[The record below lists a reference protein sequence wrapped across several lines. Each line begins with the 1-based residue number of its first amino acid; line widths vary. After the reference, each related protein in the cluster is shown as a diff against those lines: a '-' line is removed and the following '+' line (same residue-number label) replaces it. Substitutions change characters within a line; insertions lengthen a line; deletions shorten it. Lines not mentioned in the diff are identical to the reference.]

1 MKIHNKISCVLCSIL
16 CIFTL
21 IGCSNNSPY
30 AKAEAQTLTIQGVPV
45 YVEPDDNTVQ
55 GDVDFFLEHLKEQ
68 TSYLMNKCKEIH
80 LQGSKKF
87 VDGALKN
94 EFNENTAK
102 SIDGYL
108 SPLEQIVFLKVKI
121 KDEYGPNASDEEKSK
136 IITHELWHAYDWAS
150 GNGDLY
156 FSEMQMNDLYNQAPE
171 SLTEYGA
178 TDVVEFFAEGGAMYV
193 NSSEELKEKN
203 IDVYNFFEA
212 LPKE

>member
-1 MKIHNKISCVLCSIL
+1 MKIKIILKAILCSTL
-16 CIFTL
+16 CLTTL
-21 IGCSNNSPY
+21 VGCSGESPY
-30 AKAEAQTLTIQGVPV
+30 AKAEAQTLAIQGIQV

-55 GDVDFFLEHLKEQ
+55 GDVKFFLEHLKEQ
-68 TSYLMNKCKEIH
+68 PSYLMNKCKEIH
-80 LQGSKKF
+80 LQGSEKF

-94 EFNENTAK
+94 GFNESTVK

-121 KDEYGPNASDEEKSK
+121 KDEYGPNASDKEKSR

-178 TDVVEFFAEGGAMYV
+178 TDVEEFFAEGGAMYV
-193 NSSEELKEKN
+193 NSPEELKEKN